1 MNNNSSKDTQP
12 HSLIVKYVLL
22 ERIQNVELYIKF
34 LEHWTVQSCAMSP
47 SPLTDKYGGRD
58 FMNQNTITVREILQ
72 SSSYG
77 LCRATTLKSR

>member
-1 MNNNSSKDTQP
+1 MNNNSSYDTEP

-47 SPLTDKYGGRD
+47 SPLTDKYD
-58 FMNQNTITVREILQ
+58 
-72 SSSYG
+72 
-77 LCRATTLKSR
+77 

>member
-34 LEHWTVQSCAMSP
+34 LR
-47 SPLTDKYGGRD
+47 LG
-58 FMNQNTITVREILQ
+58 Q
-72 SSSYG
+72 SSLVRCLPVPLLINMADG
-77 LCRATTLKSR
+77 IL